1 MKGQCLRIDMLG
13 NQIFEENGKVT
24 SQRILDVEGGIPK
37 METSFS
43 ATGNYRGT
51 ETTANITYW
60 STPRPGGAI
69 YGEGQGVLM
78 SKDGQEMATWTGPGI
93 GRFTGQGKIRF
104 TGSLF
109 YTTSSTGRLAF
120 LNNMVGVFEYESDE
134 IGNTSSKVW
143 EWK

>member
-1 MKGQCLRIDMLG
+1 MKGQSLRINMLG

-78 SKDGQEMATWTGPGI
+78 SKDGQEMATWTGQGI
-93 GRFTGQGKIRF
+93 GRFTSPGKIRF

-109 YTTSSTGRLAF
+109 FSTSSTGKLAF
-120 LNNMVGVFEYESDE
+120 LNNLVGVFEYQSDE
-134 IGNTSSKVW
+134 SGNTSAKAW

>member
-1 MKGQCLRIDMLG
+1 MLG
-13 NQIFEENGKVT
+13 DQIFEENGKVT

-43 ATGNYRGT
+43 ATGNYRGV

-60 STPRPGGAI
+60 STLRPGGAI

-78 SKDGQEMATWTGPGI
+78 SKDGLEMATWTGPGI
-93 GRFTGQGKIRF
+93 GRFTGPGKSRF

-109 YTTSSTGRLAF
+109 YMTSSTGRLAF
-120 LNNMVGVFEYESDE
+120 LNNMVGVFEYEVDE
-134 IGNTSSKVW
+134 SGITSAKAW